1 MADTPSRE
9 EIREEIR
16 GVIEE
21 QLRRMEPEQL
31 ALLAQIIRSLT
42 TGASWGAWEALLA
55 AELSLKK
62 DWERAE
68 EDAAWAD
75 L

>member
-1 MADTPSRE
+1 MEDTTQRE
-9 EIREEIR
+9 EIEA
-16 GVIEE
+16 

-42 TGASWGAWEALLA
+42 AHTGADMWEALLA
-55 AELSLKK
+55 AETSLRK
-62 DWERAE
+62 DWESAE
-68 EDAAWAD
+68 EDAAWAN

>member
-1 MADTPSRE
+1 MEDTTSRE
-9 EIREEIR
+9 E
-16 GVIEE
+16 IEE

-31 ALLAQIIRSLT
+31 ALLAQIIRSLM
-42 TGASWGAWEALLA
+42 TGASEDAWETLLA
-55 AELSLKK
+55 AETSLRQ
-62 DWERAE
+62 DWESAE

>member
-1 MADTPSRE
+1 MADTTSRE
-9 EIREEIR
+9 E
-16 GVIEE
+16 IEE

-42 TGASWGAWEALLA
+42 TGASEDAWETLLA
-55 AELSLKK
+55 AESSLRK
-62 DWERAE
+62 DWESAE
-68 EDAAWAD
+68 EEAAWAD